1 MKTKLETRT
10 IIHKPA
16 KKVTIHGLSSNT
28 ARVRMKKSRDVNMI
42 VMAKNVVH
50 TEAALMSLHAIG
62 YLAEEIWL
70 VMK

>member
-42 VMAKNVVH
+42 VMAKNAVH
-50 TEAALMSLHAIG
+50 KENVLMSLHVVE

-70 VMK
+70 VLK